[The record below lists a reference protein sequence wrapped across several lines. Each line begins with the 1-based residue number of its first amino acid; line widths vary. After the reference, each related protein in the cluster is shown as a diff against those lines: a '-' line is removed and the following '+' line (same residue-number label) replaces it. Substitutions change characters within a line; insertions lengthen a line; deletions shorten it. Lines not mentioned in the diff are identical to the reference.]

1 MTGQESVSELES
13 PRETRAQSTSPASLS
28 IGAVGGPS
36 DLLLRRSRA
45 QCLEDSRWQTKWL

>member
-1 MTGQESVSELES
+1 MVEGAGIQVRSQWGELES

-45 QCLEDSRWQTKWL
+45 HA

>member
-45 QCLEDSRWQTKWL
+45 QCLEDSRWQTK